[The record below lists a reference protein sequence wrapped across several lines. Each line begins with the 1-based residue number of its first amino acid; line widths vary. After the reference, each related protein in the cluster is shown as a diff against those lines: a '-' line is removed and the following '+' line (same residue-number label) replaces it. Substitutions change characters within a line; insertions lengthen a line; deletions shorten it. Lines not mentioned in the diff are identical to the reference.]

1 MRNWAG
7 TDRCESAKT
16 HLIRRLHED
25 VIGDLSE
32 GQPQVNDVVLGA
44 ASFGKIADVHHA
56 ASTRFPLH
64 KLRETKSSVW
74 SSEDISLLP
83 SVPVAP
89 NGRLPPKQRLP
100 KYNWQNQPQND
111 PIHTYKTLILY
122 HLFTQKIHIFNE
134 QSHPG
139 LWGNIHWWLST
150 ILWEYTWATA
160 HKT

>member
-1 MRNWAG
+1 MRDRAG
-7 TDRCESAKT
+7 TDWCESART
-16 HLIRRLHED
+16 HLIRRLHEE

-100 KYNWQNQPQND
+100 KYN
-111 PIHTYKTLILY
+111 
-122 HLFTQKIHIFNE
+122 
-134 QSHPG
+134 
-139 LWGNIHWWLST
+139 
-150 ILWEYTWATA
+150 
-160 HKT
+160 